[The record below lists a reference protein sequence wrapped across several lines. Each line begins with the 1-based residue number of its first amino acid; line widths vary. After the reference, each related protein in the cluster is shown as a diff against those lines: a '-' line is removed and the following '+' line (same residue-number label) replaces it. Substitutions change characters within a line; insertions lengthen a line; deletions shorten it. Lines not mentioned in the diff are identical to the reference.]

1 MADGHLVVL
10 STCPD
15 RDSAEEIATALVEDG
30 HAACVNV
37 VPGLTSVYRW
47 QGSTHHDS
55 EFLLVIKTTRE
66 SYRRTE
72 ETILR
77 LHPDELP
84 EVIALPVEKGL
95 SDYLHWVTLQTRGED

>member
-1 MADGHLVVL
+1 MPAAHLVVL

-15 RDSAEEIATALVEDG
+15 RDVAEEIADTLVDDG
-30 HAACVNV
+30 HAACVNI

-47 QGSTHHDS
+47 AGEVHRD
-55 EFLLVIKTTRE
+55 EELLLIAKTTATA
-66 SYRRTE
+66 YRKVE

-84 EVIALPVEKGL
+84 EVIAVPLEAGL
-95 SDYLHWVTLQTRGED
+95 NDYLHWVTLQTTRDE